1 MWTALLVKTNESEEI
16 KYHVVNDNREK
27 SYQENEPIGN
37 PQIFSELTENP
48 FKTKSRYH
56 IHK

>member
-1 MWTALLVKTNESEEI
+1 MKVEEI
-16 KYHVVNDNREK
+16 KYHVINDNREK

-48 FKTKSRYH
+48 F
-56 IHK
+56 